1 MIIEKKYIARHV
13 VYNFLGI
20 KFKLKTEHEHIDTIN
35 LVLDEKYGIGNRIFA
50 IINAIKFYTP
60 KNLNIYWNNSGWVS
74 ESFKNLFEYDFEYNI
89 NEFGEI
95 SNKWNNS
102 KNERTIYFP
111 QASLI
116 TPDGAERTLAN
127 KNITPEVIDVYKNLF
142 LKLRPSEKV
151 KERIEKIK
159 LPESYVALQIRNA
172 ADWNKYGRNESLDSF
187 VNKIKEYPLKT
198 VFYLSS
204 MNKENSDYIKNKM
217 DYKIIELDQKDYN
230 SMYDAIAD
238 LYIMSCASEGIYSY
252 GSTFG
257 ELAWWLSPSEQKYTI
272 IGTGDNWK
280 WIKTK

>member
-204 MNKENSDYIKNKM
+204 MNKENSDYIKNKT

-238 LYIMSCASEGIYSY
+238 LYIMSYASEGIYSY

-257 ELAWWLSPSEQKYTI
+257 ELAWWLSPLEQKYTI